1 MFVNEALVLADTSSD
16 RSAVTK
22 RNIKDKKFWFQFFI
36 MDINYPFIDMPTL
49 RKQGIEKSLNIT
61 SNITS
66 VVISKNLENC
76 IYVPPSR
83 NVLFLKLLY

>member
-49 RKQGIEKSLNIT
+49 RKQGIDKSL
-61 SNITS
+61 NITS

>member
-61 SNITS
+61 S

>member
-1 MFVNEALVLADTSSD
+1 MAII
-16 RSAVTK
+16 SASVTA
-22 RNIKDKKFWFQFFI
+22 RILIFYLILILIFFI

-61 SNITS
+61 SVI
-66 VVISKNLENC
+66 ISKNLENC

>member
-61 SNITS
+61 S

-83 NVLFLKLLY
+83 NVLFLKLLLV